1 MEKAPR
7 HLPVLKTDCAGRV
20 QIPRDTRRRILE
32 EFDQSGL
39 SGLAFAALV
48 GVKYSTFAAW
58 RRRRG
63 LAARQAATSSKPQR
77 PPEPIRFVEA
87 HVPTQANALELEL
100 EGRLRLRL
108 SHASQIPLA
117 VQLIRQLGPC

>member
-1 MEKAPR
+1 MEKPPR
-7 HLPVLKTDCAGRV
+7 HLPILKSDRVGRV
-20 QIPRDTRRRILE
+20 RVPPETRLRILE
-32 EFDQSGL
+32 EFDHSGL

-58 RRRRG
+58 RRRRA
-63 LAARQAATSSKPQR
+63 LAAGHETTSRKPKR
-77 PPEPIRFVEA
+77 PPEPIRFIEA